1 MSEHTA
7 KNLSIERYAK
17 HCGIG
22 KDQIRSL
29 IRKDELPYFKVGKF
43 TYINVEAA
51 DEHFKQKAIERAR
64 VI

>member
-22 KDQIRSL
+22 KDRIKSL
-29 IRKDELPYFKVGKF
+29 IESDELPYFKMGTF

-51 DEHFKQKAIERAR
+51 DEYFKQQAIERAI